1 VKAVKI
7 SFSIGGS
14 QNIMHNVMVCIKIG
28 PFGLGGICERGSI
41 SVVNPNCRDLQRCR
55 VQPNQSMLREVFRP

>member
-1 VKAVKI
+1 
-7 SFSIGGS
+7 
-14 QNIMHNVMVCIKIG
+14 
-28 PFGLGGICERGSI
+28 LGGICERGSI